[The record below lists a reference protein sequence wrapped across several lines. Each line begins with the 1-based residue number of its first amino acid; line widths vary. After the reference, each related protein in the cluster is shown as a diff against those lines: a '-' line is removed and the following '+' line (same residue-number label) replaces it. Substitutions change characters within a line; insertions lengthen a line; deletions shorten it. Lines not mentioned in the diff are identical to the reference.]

1 MKREDSLQ
9 DVQKNVTKNRTKI
22 GIIGTGMLGG
32 AIAIKLAKNKN
43 YDISVYNRTIQKTN
57 ESESAGATVLKTP
70 ADIAKR
76 SDIIIIVLKDG
87 NAVKSVSFGET
98 DNNTIIAGSHNKPKK
113 PIIIDISTI
122 NPADSK
128 EITSQYKKH
137 NIIKIDA
144 PVMGGPDAASAG
156 NLVAMVSG
164 DKKTFESCKKIL
176 DEISQKVMFL
186 GQGAGT
192 ANIVKLAMNMQI
204 TMLALSLAEG
214 ITLVKESGVDPKIFL
229 EVLNNT
235 YFSTG
240 MSRKKAY
247 NMIAGDQNPTF
258 TLENLRKDIKIIT
271 ETAAAC
277 GLELAM
283 ISKAEEQYAN
293 ALVNGYGQLDY
304 TGIIRHVEKKE
315 SKT

>member
-1 MKREDSLQ
+1 MKRDGNLQ
-9 DVQKNVTKNRTKI
+9 DVPKNVRKKHTKI

-32 AIAIKLAKNKN
+32 AIAIKLAKNKS
-43 YDISVYNRTIQKTN
+43 YDVSVYNRTIQKTK
-57 ESESAGATVLKTP
+57 EAESAGATVLKTP
-70 ADIAKR
+70 SDVAKS
-76 SDIIIIVLKDG
+76 SDIIIIALKDG
-87 NAVKSVSFGET
+87 DAVKSVSFGKN
-98 DNNTIIAGSHNKPKK
+98 DYTITAGSHNSK

-128 EITSQYKKH
+128 EITDQYRKHH

-164 DKKTFESCKKIL
+164 DKKAFESCKMIL

-186 GQGAGT
+186 GQKAGL
-192 ANIVKLAMNMQI
+192 ANTVKLAMNMQI

-229 EVLNNT
+229 EVLNST

-247 NMIAGDQNPTF
+247 NMISGKQTPTF

-271 ETAAAC
+271 ETASARN
-277 GLELAM
+277 LELAM
-283 ISKAEEQYAN
+283 ISQAEKEYAN
-293 ALVNGYGQLDY
+293 AVDDGYGQLDY
-304 TGIIRHVEKKE
+304 TGIIRHIENKKE
-315 SKT
+315 